1 MAWKEQLNEDSLSW
15 LLEENEPG
23 VRYLALRDLLDLPE
37 DDHELIAAKRKAHIE
52 GPVQTIMEYSYLGKT
67 WVDFGEK
74 RQPNKWVTL
83 RASWVLKNTYGIPG

>member
-1 MAWKEQLNEDSLSW
+1 MSWEEQLNEDSLSW

-23 VRYLALRDLLDLPE
+23 VRYLTLRDLMDLPE

-52 GPVQTIMEYSYLGKT
+52 EPVQTIMEYSVSGKT

-74 RQPNKWVTL
+74 KQPNKWVTL
-83 RASWVLKNTYGIPG
+83 RAAWVLKNTTGISG